1 MSVMLGGIDPSV
13 FAAMS
18 GQNTGGMDFSKF
30 ANKDEPKD
38 EKREEPKKEAPKK

>member
-1 MSVMLGGIDPSV
+1 MSVMLGGIDPSI

-30 ANKDEPKD
+30 ADKAESNE
-38 EKREEPKKEAPKK
+38 